1 MTTLQLKGKSKAM
14 KPNALK
20 FELVITSHGIEYRV
34 IDKDGT
40 VYATTYDAAAAGI
53 CCDAMNQRYHVG

>member
-1 MTTLQLKGKSKAM
+1 M

-20 FELVITSHGIEYRV
+20 VNTAITSCGIEYRV

-40 VYATTYDAAAAGI
+40 IYVTTYDAAAAGI
-53 CCDAMNQRYHVG
+53 CCDALNQRYLAG

>member
-1 MTTLQLKGKSKAM
+1 MTTPQLKGKNKTM

-20 FELVITSHGIEYRV
+20 VDTVNTSCGIEYRV

-40 VYATTYDAAAAGI
+40 IYVTTYDAAAAGI
-53 CCDAMNQRYHVG
+53 CCDALNQRYPVG

>member
-1 MTTLQLKGKSKAM
+1 M

-20 FELVITSHGIEYRV
+20 VELVITSHGLEYHV

-40 VYATTYDAAAAGI
+40 VYATTYDTAAAGI
-53 CCDAMNQRYHVG
+53 CCDALNQRYPVG